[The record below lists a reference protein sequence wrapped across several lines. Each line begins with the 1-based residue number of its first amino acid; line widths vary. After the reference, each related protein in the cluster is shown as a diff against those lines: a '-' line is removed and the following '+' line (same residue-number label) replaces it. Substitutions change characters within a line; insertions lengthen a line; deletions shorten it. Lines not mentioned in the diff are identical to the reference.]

1 MKQKLFSKM
10 KNSKQ
15 EKVTIQT
22 ESSNM
27 ASSAMAEFDKL
38 PVAQKAPESSPVND
52 FLDKV
57 EE

>member
-1 MKQKLFSKM
+1 M

-38 PVAQKAPESSPVND
+38 PVAQKAPESSPVNE